1 MHATCAIGIEILQQ
15 ILASDSLAIP
25 SLIVIKK
32 IDFGVAINVR
42 IKRDGGG
49 HVQQFVPDSQSP
61 LTDLVDSNYL
71 QLEPRHK
78 IKTHRRWTPVTAAT
92 PSSNCHRNADA
103 MVLASVRLR
112 CIPPPSASAIL
123 NIIEGVNASQTRTG

>member
-1 MHATCAIGIEILQQ
+1 MRLNEVFTCIEQLHPSAGTVYATCAIGIEILQQ

-32 IDFGVAINVR
+32 IDFDVAINVR

-61 LTDLVDSNYL
+61 LTGLVDSNYL
-71 QLEPRHK
+71 QLEPRHR
-78 IKTHRRWTPVTAAT
+78 IEL
-92 PSSNCHRNADA
+92 SSKCHRNADA
-103 MVLASVRLR
+103 IVLASVRLR
-112 CIPPPSASAIL
+112 CIPPPPL
-123 NIIEGVNASQTRTG
+123 RQLF

>member
-49 HVQQFVPDSQSP
+49 AGGGGMFNNLS
-61 LTDLVDSNYL
+61 
-71 QLEPRHK
+71 R
-78 IKTHRRWTPVTAAT
+78 T
-92 PSSNCHRNADA
+92 PSHLSPT
-103 MVLASVRLR
+103 L
-112 CIPPPSASAIL
+112 
-123 NIIEGVNASQTRTG
+123 

>member
-49 HVQQFVPDSQSP
+49 GMFNNLS
-61 LTDLVDSNYL
+61 
-71 QLEPRHK
+71 R
-78 IKTHRRWTPVTAAT
+78 T
-92 PSSNCHRNADA
+92 PSHLSPT
-103 MVLASVRLR
+103 L
-112 CIPPPSASAIL
+112 
-123 NIIEGVNASQTRTG
+123 